1 MSETFQQE
9 ELTSGNPRKA
19 ITAGIIIVV
28 LFFGGFGAFASFF
41 PYSGAVI
48 APGVVKISMER
59 KAVQHLE
66 GGIID
71 KILVQEGDRV
81 EKGQVLVRLKS
92 SEVDANVSIL
102 QGQLWFK
109 MAQAS
114 RLKAESMNADA
125 IEWPEKLIALKDDPK
140 MAKIL
145 QEEKAVFQSNKRDLL
160 GKMELY
166 NSQIG
171 QMEEKI
177 IGAREEMAAQEE
189 IVRTLEEE
197 LAAKEELFEERYID
211 KAQLLVIQR
220 NIAERKGQAGALRQ
234 VIAEAGQKIE
244 ELKLRII
251 DLRNQYQQTANVKLS
266 EIGDQV
272 FGLQEKLKPNRDQ
285 KERLEIKAPVAGEI
299 FNLQVHSEEGGVI
312 RPGETVLEI
321 VPNDAKLIIETQML
335 LQDITKVHEGQHA
348 NIQLT
353 AFNRRDTPPIK
364 GSVSYISGD
373 KLSHETMS
381 GTSSYYLAHVEVD
394 ETSLKESGA
403 YLSPGMPAVCYIT
416 TETRTIL
423 KYLLDPL
430 LENFDRALRESD

>member
-1 MSETFQQE
+1 MNETFQQE
-9 ELTSGNPRKA
+9 ELTSGNPKKA
-19 ITAGIIIVV
+19 IMAGVIIIV

-48 APGVVKISMER
+48 ASGVVKVSKER
-59 KAVQHLE
+59 KIVQHLE
-66 GGIID
+66 GGIVD
-71 KILVQEGDRV
+71 RILVEEGDRV

-92 SEVDANVSIL
+92 SVVDANVSIL
-102 QGQLWFK
+102 QGQLWYK

-114 RLKAESMNADA
+114 RLRAESRFADA
-125 IEWPEKLIALKDDPK
+125 IEWQEELTELGNDPK
-140 MAKIL
+140 IAKIL
-145 QEEKAVFQSNKRDLL
+145 QEEQAVFQSTKKDLL
-160 GKMELY
+160 GKIELY

-234 VIAEAGQKIE
+234 AIAESGQKIE

-251 DLRNQYQQTANVKLS
+251 DLRNQYQQTAIAKLS

-285 KERLEIKAPVAGEI
+285 KERLEIKAPVSGEVI
-299 FNLQVHSEEGGVI
+299 NLQVHSEEGGVI
-312 RPGETVLEI
+312 HPGQAVLEI
-321 VPNDAKLIIETQML
+321 VPEDAKLFIETMVS
-335 LQDITKVHEGQHA
+335 LQDITKIHEGQHT
-348 NIQLT
+348 NVQLT
-353 AFNRRDTPPIK
+353 AFNRRDIPPIK
-364 GSVSYISGD
+364 GNVSYISGD
-373 KLSHETMS
+373 KLSQETPN

-394 ETSLKESGA
+394 PESLKDSGA

-430 LENFDRALRESD
+430 LQNFDRALRESD